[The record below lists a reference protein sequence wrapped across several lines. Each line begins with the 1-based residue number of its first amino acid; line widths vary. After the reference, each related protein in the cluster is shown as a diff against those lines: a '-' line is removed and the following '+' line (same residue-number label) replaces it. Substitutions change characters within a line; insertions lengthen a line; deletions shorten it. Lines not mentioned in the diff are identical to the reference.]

1 MKKTYFTVLL
11 FIIFSCADNT
21 NLGNDYY
28 YLPEYEAMDIGYPNG
43 AIIYKSFNKNVFK
56 DVKISA
62 NVKKAK
68 SNINYIIALQIPKNS
83 SKRNYFIIDKRY
95 DKIYGP
101 LEKIDFFKLK
111 SKMRI
116 NLNFD
121 DK

>member
-28 YLPEYEAMDIGYPNG
+28 YLPEYEAMDIGYPNS

-101 LEKIDFFKLK
+101 LETIDFFKLK